1 MRQPEVWGQAS
12 VVIFCTIAGIL
23 LLGPFFMGTVSPPQI
38 PLLSLYPLSPWMDIR
53 MHVDVLMIGLR
64 RHWKLAGVLVMLQA
78 RIIVLKASL
87 PETPVT
93 LALSTAL
100 QRQGPVE

>member
-1 MRQPEVWGQAS
+1 MMRQPEVWGQAS

-53 MHVDVLMIGLR
+53 MHIDVLMIELR

-78 RIIVLKASL
+78 LRIEIRTETDTGTPIPLVL
-87 PETPVT
+87 
-93 LALSTAL
+93 TAL
-100 QRQGPVE
+100 QRQAVA